1 MAWLEITADEYA
13 RHFANP
19 VACYMK
25 ADFNMLNAEKVDVV
39 RFFAFEDNGMRIG
52 LAVGEKGD
60 EWRSPYSA
68 PFCGFVCPQMQTI
81 ACLNSAMRELKGLLL
96 SQKKSLKVTLPPIF
110 YDRMFY
116 SKVVS
121 ALLQNGFR
129 QSYANLN
136 YAFDFTDS
144 TPYEKRLH
152 YMGARN
158 YKQFAHSER
167 AFTQETSEEQRR
179 LVYGFIQKHY
189 EAKGYTLWMKFED
202 LQKTAEIVPIDFCLL
217 RVDGKPIASTIIY
230 RVSEKIA
237 QMIYWGADQSA
248 LDKRPLNVIACE
260 MFRYYREQGFEYLDL
275 GPAASDGIASE
286 GLCTFKESVGCFAD
300 LKYAFEF
307 DGTRAGAEGNAD
319 A

>member
-96 SQKKSLKVTLPPIF
+96 SQKKTLKVTLPPIF

-121 ALLQNGFR
+121 ALLQNGFKCFPVR
-129 QSYANLN
+129 LCEQDFDLIVLAHAVNLPIV
-136 YAFDFTDS
+136 DS
-144 TPYEKRLH
+144 W
-152 YMGARN
+152 
-158 YKQFAHSER
+158 
-167 AFTQETSEEQRR
+167 
-179 LVYGFIQKHY
+179 LVF
-189 EAKGYTLWMKFED
+189 
-202 LQKTAEIVPIDFCLL
+202 L
-217 RVDGKPIASTIIY
+217 RFP
-230 RVSEKIA
+230 E
-237 QMIYWGADQSA
+237 SA
-248 LDKRPLNVIACE
+248 VR
-260 MFRYYREQGFEYLDL
+260 
-275 GPAASDGIASE
+275 
-286 GLCTFKESVGCFAD
+286 
-300 LKYAFEF
+300 
-307 DGTRAGAEGNAD
+307 
-319 A
+319 